1 MLVDTESRAFVLLAR
16 SDAAEAC
23 LPQAGISLPLVGVV
37 SVRSSYVLSP
47 SVGSA
52 NLDCGSLL
60 PL

>member
-1 MLVDTESRAFVLLAR
+1 MLVAPESRAFVLLAR